1 MSEIQGG
8 LMRKILIAVCMLSV
22 LIGFSYAQWK
32 PDTKGSGKGI
42 VIYKYEGDADEVLQ
56 MLKMNL
62 EAQQITIVDT
72 TNPVAPLEANVKI
85 FPDYDK
91 LNITFVQNFL
101 VTSISTL
108 YKIFTNDP
116 NALVISPMVITVY
129 QIEDDDY
136 TYIVRPKTSMLLDG
150 TKYPQVKKAVEEL
163 EKRIDEAIKSML

>member
-1 MSEIQGG
+1 MKKFSY
-8 LMRKILIAVCMLSV
+8 ILILLISV
-22 LIGFSYAQWK
+22 IGISFAQWK
-32 PDTKGSGKGI
+32 PDTKGSGKGL
-42 VIYKYEGDADEVLQ
+42 VIYKYEGDADEVVQL
-56 MLKMNL
+56 LKMNL

-91 LNITFVQNFL
+91 LNITFAQNFL

-116 NALVISPMVITVY
+116 NALVLSPIVITVY
-129 QIEDDDY
+129 QQEDDDY
-136 TYIVRPKTSMLLDG
+136 TYIVRPKVSILLDG

-163 EKRIDEAIKSML
+163 EARIDKAIKEML

>member
-1 MSEIQGG
+1 MGKIVVSLYIIFAIVG
-8 LMRKILIAVCMLSV
+8 L
-22 LIGFSYAQWK
+22 SYAQWK
-32 PDTKGSGKGI
+32 PDVKGSGKGI
-42 VIYKYEGDADEVLQ
+42 VIYKYEGDADEVVQ
-56 MLKMNL
+56 ILKMNL

-72 TNPVAPLEANVKI
+72 TNPIAPLEANVKI

-129 QIEDDDY
+129 QVEDDDY
-136 TYIVRPKTSMLLDG
+136 TYIVRARASMLLDG

-163 EKRIDEAIKSML
+163 EKRIDTAIKSML

>member
-1 MSEIQGG
+1 
-8 LMRKILIAVCMLSV
+8 MRNISYIFMLLIVAVGIS
-22 LIGFSYAQWK
+22 FAEWK
-32 PDTKGSGKGI
+32 PDVKGSGKGL
-42 VIYKYEGDADEVLQ
+42 VIYKYEGDADEVVQL
-56 MLKMNL
+56 LKMNL

-91 LNITFVQNFL
+91 LNVTFAQNFL

-116 NALVISPMVITVY
+116 SALVLSPIVITVF
-129 QIEDDDY
+129 QREDDDF
-136 TYIVRPKTSMLLDG
+136 TYIVRPKVSALLEG

-163 EKRIDEAIKSML
+163 ESRIDKAIKDML

>member
-1 MSEIQGG
+1 
-8 LMRKILIAVCMLSV
+8 MRNISYILILLIVAVGIS
-22 LIGFSYAQWK
+22 FAQWK
-32 PDTKGSGKGI
+32 PDTKGSGKGL
-42 VIYKYEGDADEVLQ
+42 VIYKYEGDADEVVQL
-56 MLKMNL
+56 LKMNL

-91 LNITFVQNFL
+91 LNITFAQNFL

-116 NALVISPMVITVY
+116 NALVLSPIVITVY
-129 QIEDDDY
+129 QQEDDDY
-136 TYIVRPKTSMLLDG
+136 TYIVRPKVSILLDG

-163 EKRIDEAIKSML
+163 ESRIDKAIKEML